1 MPLPGT
7 VRKHDLLCKSI
18 GGFMKQEKW
27 ITVILCAVIIL
38 GAGIFYLR
46 SDNTAQEQKMGFAP
60 GSTVVENAD
69 RSSFDSESITKE
81 SIHEA
86 QQGEKESG
94 QAEYAVYIC
103 GAVKHPGVYQ
113 FAYMARV
120 CDVIEAAGGLKKN
133 AAAAS
138 VNQARY
144 IVDGE
149 QIQILTRKQAKAERL
164 QMDNEA
170 PAGSQDGGA
179 VSSALVNINQAAET
193 ELMTL
198 PGIGQSKAKAIIDY
212 RTQNGSFGSTEDIM
226 KVSGIK
232 EGVYEQIKDSITV

>member
-1 MPLPGT
+1 
-7 VRKHDLLCKSI
+7 
-18 GGFMKQEKW
+18 MKQERW
-27 ITVILCAVIIL
+27 ITVFLCAVLIL

-46 SDNTAQEQKMGFAP
+46 SNNTAQEQKIGFASSSAAVESTAGVSQ
-60 GSTVVENAD
+60 GSETAGTD
-69 RSSFDSESITKE
+69 RSATETAKE
-81 SIHEA
+81 
-86 QQGEKESG
+86 GG

-103 GAVKHPGVYQ
+103 GAVKHPGVYH

-133 AAAAS
+133 AAATS

-144 IVDGE
+144 IEDGE
-149 QIQILTRKQAKAERL
+149 QIQILTRKQAKLKQL
-164 QMDNEA
+164 QIDKDAPVNEKDNQ
-170 PAGSQDGGA
+170 AGA
-179 VSSALVNINQAAET
+179 SALVNINQATET

-212 RTQNGSFGSTEDIM
+212 RTQNGSFGSTRDIM
-226 KVSGIK
+226 KVAGIK

>member
-1 MPLPGT
+1 
-7 VRKHDLLCKSI
+7 
-18 GGFMKQEKW
+18 MKQEKW
-27 ITVILCAVIIL
+27 ITVILCAGIIL

-46 SDNTAQEQKMGFAP
+46 SNNIAQEQKMSFAP
-60 GSTVVENAD
+60 NSTAVENSGG
-69 RSSFDSESITKE
+69 SSFDSESAGIDHSITKE
-81 SIHEA
+81 SIREEK
-86 QQGEKESG
+86 QGG

-103 GAVKHPGVYQ
+103 GAVKHPGVYH

-133 AAAAS
+133 AAATS

-149 QIQILTRKQAKAERL
+149 QIQILTRKQAKVEQL
-164 QMDNEA
+164 QVDNGA
-170 PAGSQDGGA
+170 SADAQDGGSTA
-179 VSSALVNINQAAET
+179 SALVNINQAMET

-212 RTQNGSFGSTEDIM
+212 RTQNGDFGSTEDIM
-226 KVSGIK
+226 KVTGIK
-232 EGVYEQIKDSITV
+232 KGVYEQIKDSITV